1 MSKDKR
7 KPHYKKKPDGIYN
20 KKLARGKSKNKNV
33 KIDNLIEE
41 LVVQAQQQTH
51 VAEPSE
57 EPIIEEVVEVAA
69 VAPIVEEQTE
79 ADVEAPVV
87 QEIAPAPS
95 QKQPMTP
102 MFKLVMQVAMAGAFV
117 CMGLILLLS
126 TVFLVYDPMRA
137 QNEALAEERLE
148 SRMELSLL
156 IADVFPSMKADD
168 EINDMLLRAMENRK
182 NALRS
187 EASAIV
193 KEIGTL
199 RQDQV
204 ISGLLE
210 AAGYTDADF
219 AVITKDDAQTKGC
232 LDALNAPIGAI
243 DAEIDNLGV
252 AQLKEDI
259 ALYKGTVKTV
269 TKENENGETVTE
281 TVVEGGLV
289 PEMQAKKNALQKKH
303 DDLKAKLDALDA
315 YIHDNQGKISGM
327 YNRLEDAPKVESIYT
342 KMEAITAYV
351 KENPDD
357 HIFLTDIADKLASFP
372 GESKEEDDILFIMKV
387 EAETGIRMQTV
398 NFGQDYQH
406 KKLSNGMLLCFEL
419 YSIPY
424 YATYPG
430 LKNLI
435 AYFNDNDDFY
445 ASVYN
450 LTMEYNPQNES
461 IQGTMM
467 ILHYYLLEDGAEY
480 VPPVIDEVIIPGID
494 GIFGE
499 VTDNG
504 KPTGPMSNYTPE
516 QIEEWL
522 DSGMTLEEVR
532 KKLTDEH
539 YPETEL
545 LWILKKKYK
554 TGEEIQGFLKEYGD
568 PEVDYED
575 QMAMLGYLQDMFP
588 NTDLATL
595 IDIYNAKLP
604 DEPTG
609 GQTPEVPEDTTE
621 EQTPEG
627 TEDTTENV

>member
-20 KKLARGKSKNKNV
+20 KKLSRGKSKNKNV

-102 MFKLVMQVAMAGAFV
+102 IFKLVMQVAMAGAFV